1 MKGLILKDIYS
12 IRITQKTY
20 VLLFLFLCV
29 FGYLMKSPGYV
40 GTMCIVVFATVV
52 LSLFNAD
59 QYYHWDTYAAALPLG
74 KRIIVRSRY
83 MLIIVMTLGL
93 AVFTAIMTGAT
104 AALLGMSVSEQVIS
118 SVSMCMIIPI
128 FSGIIIPVIYKLG
141 VEKGRVIFMML
152 FLIPFL
158 VLTLLKDLIQGTAV
172 EKLLVN
178 LQQNPNGQVI
188 IAGILLAVSILVLA
202 VSYMISIRI
211 YSNKEF

>member
-158 VLTLLKDLIQGTAV
+158 VLTLLKDLIRGTAV

>member
-74 KRIIVRSRY
+74 KRIIVRARY

-141 VEKGRVIFMML
+141 VGKGRVIFMML

-158 VLTLLKDLIQGTAV
+158 VLTLLKDLIRGTAV

>member
-74 KRIIVRSRY
+74 KRIIVRARY

-158 VLTLLKDLIQGTAV
+158 VLTLLKDLVRGTAV

>member
-59 QYYHWDTYAAALPLG
+59 QYYHWVTYAAALPLG
-74 KRIIVRSRY
+74 KRIIVRARY

-158 VLTLLKDLIQGTAV
+158 VLTLLKDLIRGTAV

>member
-12 IRITQKTY
+12 IRIRQKTY

-29 FGYLMKSPGYV
+29 FGYVMKSPGYV
-40 GTMCIVVFATVV
+40 GVTGIV
-52 LSLFNAD
+52 
-59 QYYHWDTYAAALPLG
+59 
-74 KRIIVRSRY
+74 
-83 MLIIVMTLGL
+83 
-93 AVFTAIMTGAT
+93 
-104 AALLGMSVSEQVIS
+104 
-118 SVSMCMIIPI
+118 
-128 FSGIIIPVIYKLG
+128 IPVIYKLG
-141 VEKGRVIFMML
+141 VEKGRIVFMML
-152 FLIPFL
+152 FMIPFL
-158 VLTLLKDLIQGTAV
+158 ALTLLKDLIQGTAV

>member
-1 MKGLILKDIYS
+1 MKGLMLKDIYS

-40 GTMCIVVFATVV
+40 GTMCIVVFTAVM

-59 QYYHWDTYAAALPLG
+59 QYYHWVTYAAALPLG
-74 KRIIVRSRY
+74 KRTIVRARY

-93 AVFTAIMTGAT
+93 AIFTAIMTGAM
-104 AALLGMSVSEQVIS
+104 AALLGMPVSEQVIS

-141 VEKGRVIFMML
+141 VEKGRVVFMML

-158 VLTLLKDLIQGTAV
+158 VLTVFKNLIRGTAV
-172 EKLLVN
+172 EKLLLN

-188 IAGILLAVSILVLA
+188 TIGILLAVSFLVLA

>member
-40 GTMCIVVFATVV
+40 GTMCIVVFATAV

-74 KRIIVRSRY
+74 KRIIVRARY

-158 VLTLLKDLIQGTAV
+158 VLTLLKDSIRGTAV

>member
-93 AVFTAIMTGAT
+93 AVFTEIMTGAT

-158 VLTLLKDLIQGTAV
+158 ALTLLKDLIQGTAV

>member
-158 VLTLLKDLIQGTAV
+158 ALTLLKDLIQGTAV

>member
-188 IAGILLAVSILVLA
+188 IAGILLAVSIMVLA

>member
-12 IRITQKTY
+12 IRIRQKTY

-158 VLTLLKDLIQGTAV
+158 ALTLLKDLIQGTAV

>member
-12 IRITQKTY
+12 IRIRQKTY

-29 FGYLMKSPGYV
+29 FGYVMKSPGYV
-40 GTMCIVVFATVV
+40 GVMCIVVFLTTM
-52 LSLFNAD
+52 LSLFNSD
-59 QYYHWDTYAAALPLG
+59 QYYHWDPYAASFPLG
-74 KRIIVRSRY
+74 KKMIVQARY
-83 MLIIVMTLGL
+83 MLVIIMTL
-93 AVFTAIMTGAT
+93 AIALFSIVISGVT
-104 AALLGMSVSEQVIS
+104 AALLGMSVADQVLS
-118 SVSMCMIIPI
+118 TVSGCMAIPI
-128 FSGIIIPVIYKLG
+128 FTGIVIPVIYKLG
-141 VEKGRVIFMML
+141 VEKGRIVFMLL
-152 FLIPFL
+152 FMIPFL
-158 VLTLLKDLIQGTAV
+158 ALTLLKDLIQGTAV

>member
-12 IRITQKTY
+12 IRIRQKTY

-29 FGYLMKSPGYV
+29 FGYVMKSPGYV
-40 GTMCIVVFATVV
+40 GVMCIVVFLTTM
-52 LSLFNAD
+52 LSLFNSD
-59 QYYHWDTYAAALPLG
+59 QNYHWDTYAASFPLG
-74 KRIIVRSRY
+74 KKMIVQARY
-83 MLIIVMTLGL
+83 MLVIIMTL
-93 AVFTAIMTGAT
+93 AIALFSIVISGVT
-104 AALLGMSVSEQVIS
+104 AALLGMSVADQVLS
-118 SVSMCMIIPI
+118 TVSGCMAIPI
-128 FSGIIIPVIYKLG
+128 FTGIVIPVIYKLG
-141 VEKGRVIFMML
+141 VEKGRIVFMML
-152 FLIPFL
+152 FMIPFL
-158 VLTLLKDLIQGTAV
+158 ALTLLKDLIQGTAV

>member
-40 GTMCIVVFATVV
+40 GTMCIVVFDTVV
-52 LSLFNAD
+52 ISLFNAD

-74 KRIIVRSRY
+74 KRIIVRARY

-158 VLTLLKDLIQGTAV
+158 VLTLLKDLIRGTAV